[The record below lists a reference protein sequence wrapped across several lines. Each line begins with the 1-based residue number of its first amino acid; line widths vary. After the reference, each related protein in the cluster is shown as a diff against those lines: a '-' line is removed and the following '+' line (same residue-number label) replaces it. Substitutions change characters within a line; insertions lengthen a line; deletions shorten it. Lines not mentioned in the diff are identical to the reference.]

1 MAHCHIKDVAAD
13 LAESSLGEETGIATS
28 EVPLGGGV
36 NAENIRKCVD
46 YLKATGWSG
55 VLSIECSAPTGTSA
69 RASPS
74 SGSCSPESREY

>member
-36 NAENIRKCVD
+36 NADNIRKCVD

-55 VLSIECSAPTGTSA
+55 VLSIECSGTDRNIRKSVA
-69 RASPS
+69 FL
-74 SGSCSPESREY
+74 RELLA